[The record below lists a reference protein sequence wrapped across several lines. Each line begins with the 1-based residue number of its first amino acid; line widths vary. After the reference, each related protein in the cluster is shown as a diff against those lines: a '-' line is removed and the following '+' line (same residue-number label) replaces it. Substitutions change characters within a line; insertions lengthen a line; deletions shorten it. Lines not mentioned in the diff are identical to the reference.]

1 MGTRQNISSSTDWVL
16 IGLYTVLVILGWL
29 NIYSAVY
36 SEQHSY
42 LLDMTRNH
50 GRQLVWIASSL
61 LIILLVMLT
70 DPKFFNAFAYVIYA
84 ITILALIAVLLFGKE
99 VSGSKS
105 WLGFGNVGLQPSE
118 FAKIGTAL
126 ALSRFLGGL
135 NVRMDSLQTRLT
147 VALIIGLPAVL
158 TLLQHDTGSAL
169 VFLSFFLVLYREGLS
184 GNILLF
190 GFIAIFLFI
199 LTLLVDKISI
209 LIGLALLGL
218 GTYMM
223 MRRNKRIIWVLLWM
237 FLGSAGF
244 VFTVDYAFHEILKE
258 HQRSRIEVL
267 LGKETD
273 LRGAGYNVHQS
284 KIAIGSGGW
293 TGKGFLQGTQTK
305 YNFVPEQ
312 STDFIFCTVGEEYGF
327 FGSSILVILFLWLFA
342 RLLGQ
347 AERQRSVFS
356 RVYGYSVASI
366 LFFHF
371 AINIGM
377 TIGLIPVIGIPLP
390 YISYGGSS
398 LWAFT
403 LMLFVFIRLD
413 TYRLNLL

>member
-1 MGTRQNISSSTDWVL
+1 MRTRQNISSSTDWIL
-16 IGLYTVLVILGWL
+16 IGLYAVLVILGWL

-147 VALIIGLPAVL
+147 VALIIGLPAAL

-199 LTLLVDKISI
+199 VTLLVDKIII

-223 MRRNKRIIWVLLWM
+223 MKRNKRILWVLLWM
-237 FLGSAGF
+237 FVGSAGF

-267 LGKETD
+267 LGQKTD
-273 LRGAGYNVHQS
+273 LKGAGYNVHQS

-293 TGKGFLQGTQTK
+293 VGKGFLQGTQTK

-312 STDFIFCTVGEEYGF
+312 STDFIFCTVGEEWGF
-327 FGSSILVILFLWLFA
+327 LGSSLLLILFLWLFT

>member
-147 VALIIGLPAVL
+147 VALIIGLPAAL

-199 LTLLVDKISI
+199 VTLLVDKIII

-223 MRRNKRIIWVLLWM
+223 MKRNKRILWVLLWM
-237 FLGSAGF
+237 FVGSAGF

-267 LGKETD
+267 LGQKTD
-273 LRGAGYNVHQS
+273 LKGAGYNVHQS

-293 TGKGFLQGTQTK
+293 VGKGFLQGTQTK

-312 STDFIFCTVGEEYGF
+312 STDFIFCTVGEEWGF
-327 FGSSILVILFLWLFA
+327 LGSSLLLILFLWLFT

>member
-147 VALIIGLPAVL
+147 VALIIGLPAAL

-199 LTLLVDKISI
+199 VTLLVDKIII

-223 MRRNKRIIWVLLWM
+223 MKRNKRILWVLLWM
-237 FLGSAGF
+237 FVGSAGF

-267 LGKETD
+267 LGQKTD
-273 LRGAGYNVHQS
+273 LKGAGYNVHQS

-293 TGKGFLQGTQTK
+293 VGKGFLQGTQTK

-312 STDFIFCTVGEEYGF
+312 STDFIFCTVGEEWGF
-327 FGSSILVILFLWLFA
+327 LGSSLLLILFLWLFA

>member
-70 DPKFFNAFAYVIYA
+70 DPKFFNAFAYVTYA

>member
-1 MGTRQNISSSTDWVL
+1 
-16 IGLYTVLVILGWL
+16 VLVILGWL

-147 VALIIGLPAVL
+147 VALIIGLPAAL

-199 LTLLVDKISI
+199 VTLLVDKIII

-223 MRRNKRIIWVLLWM
+223 MKRNKRILWVLLWM
-237 FLGSAGF
+237 FVGSAGF

-267 LGKETD
+267 LGQKTD
-273 LRGAGYNVHQS
+273 LKGAGYNVHQS

-293 TGKGFLQGTQTK
+293 VGKGFLQGTQTK

-312 STDFIFCTVGEEYGF
+312 STDFIFCTVGEEWGF
-327 FGSSILVILFLWLFA
+327 LGSSLLLILFLWLFT

>member
-1 MGTRQNISSSTDWVL
+1 LGTRQNISSSTDWIL
-16 IGLYTVLVILGWL
+16 IGLYAVLVILGWL

-147 VALIIGLPAVL
+147 VALIIGLPAAL

-199 LTLLVDKISI
+199 VTLLVDKIII

-223 MRRNKRIIWVLLWM
+223 MKRNKRILWVLLWM
-237 FLGSAGF
+237 FVGSAGF

-267 LGKETD
+267 LGQKTD
-273 LRGAGYNVHQS
+273 LKGAGYNVHQS

-293 TGKGFLQGTQTK
+293 VGKGFLQGTQTK

-312 STDFIFCTVGEEYGF
+312 STDFIFCTVGEEWGF
-327 FGSSILVILFLWLFA
+327 LGSSLLLILFLWLFT